1 MFKVGDRVRHVRVN
15 YTGNGV
21 IRDIRED
28 GVHVVEFPTWYGMC
42 EERESALE
50 LVNDGP
56 IRIVTRREIVPG
68 RYGVVEIGEQAKGL
82 APIRISNRNG
92 ELRNTTAEELREA
105 AHVLNQIA
113 EALADEED

>member
-1 MFKVGDRVRHVRVN
+1 MFKAGDTVRHVRVN
-15 YTGNGV
+15 DTGNGV
-21 IRDIRED
+21 
-28 GVHVVEFPTWYGMC
+28 
-42 EERESALE
+42 
-50 LVNDGP
+50 

-92 ELRNTTAEELREA
+92 ELRYTTAEELREA

-113 EALADEED
+113 EALEDA